1 MSHAAA
7 SFLCRAI
14 KLQCELYPSRVVALC
29 LDPYSGLGFALWCL
43 SRCLLTYLLFFD
55 LALTALQPSYST
67 SSLRCVTNPRYIV
80 LSCSQPSRPTYPSNP
95 CRMVNKYLSWDSYSH
110 VCRSVCG
117 VSPYRFYFYSLR
129 KGGEHPT

>member
-43 SRCLLTYLLFFD
+43 SRLTNAPILFYFIFFVVTFMLGSCCLVTLKKGEQGSIIQYVQQLKEGFCELRQSCSLLT
-55 LALTALQPSYST
+55 
-67 SSLRCVTNPRYIV
+67 
-80 LSCSQPSRPTYPSNP
+80 
-95 CRMVNKYLSWDSYSH
+95 
-110 VCRSVCG
+110 
-117 VSPYRFYFYSLR
+117 
-129 KGGEHPT
+129 